1 MMFWLERNCANGTR
15 AARHATLSE
24 NRRRI
29 KTSMLY
35 HIPLPSRRRQRRRVR
50 RREEGQGRRR
60 RRVRRRCDRSPCPTR
75 LPSSSREAVMRQHD
89 QVFEIYQQA
98 PSQIAEEDRAVFCT
112 SHRHCMAE
120 ETPLQIFQKSE
131 GVQKFLQASRHAYP
145 VLSGCA
151 EQCPAAQDGSL
162 AEGPRRIASC

>member
-1 MMFWLERNCANGTR
+1 MWQDYRSRDGTR
-15 AARHATLSE
+15 GNRIYGCPFAGRFGCPVKFRIEKLDGAIRLQSSGKHDANSHAVEHVQRGLHHDQRAAT
-24 NRRRI
+24 
-29 KTSMLY
+29 
-35 HIPLPSRRRQRRRVR
+35 
-50 RREEGQGRRR
+50 
-60 RRVRRRCDRSPCPTR
+60 
-75 LPSSSREAVMRQHD
+75 VMRQHD

-145 VLSGCA
+145 LLYGCA
-151 EQCPAAQDGSL
+151 EQCPAAQDASL
-162 AEGPRRIASC
+162 AECTQRIASC